1 MSAWPCRWTSH
12 RFCARD
18 SSRKRCLAEHAK
30 SAEEEMRGIR
40 WYASAGFAIFLVF
53 SALFACS
60 ARTLAAPPFYA
71 DKTNLLV
78 YQDADGKQ
86 HPVTTAADWEKRRE
100 HILANMQLVMGPL
113 PDAAR
118 KVPLD
123 VQIVEEVRTRHF
135 IRKK

>member
-1 MSAWPCRWTSH
+1 MSAWPCRWISQ

-18 SSRKRCLAEHAK
+18 SSHKTCLAEHAK
-30 SAEEEMRGIR
+30 SAEGEMRDRIGIR
-40 WYASAGFAIFLVF
+40 WYACAGFAIFLIF
-53 SALFACS
+53 SALFAYS

-123 VQIVEEVRTRHF
+123 VQIVEEV
-135 IRKK
+135 K